1 MGRATKTKLLWA
13 YAITREEFFK
23 RLNENS
29 PLKKEDLDYLRDL
42 LFDIINNDEAG
53 IYDPQRNA
61 ELERTVEKYLHPMD
75 DFMSLTDIARR
86 FDSEKPGYLIQSW
99 LRSRNTITFLGE
111 WERSN
116 NSGFNEAAFQKLLID
131 ARSPSYTLTP
141 SRWISTVNAIGITA
155 KRGKNGGTMAH
166 PFIAC
171 DFEMWNDMKFRYKVL
186 QYFLQER

>member
-1 MGRATKTKLLWA
+1 MGRATKSELLWA

-42 LFDIINNDEAG
+42 LFDIINNDKAG

-61 ELERTVEKYLHPMD
+61 ELERTVGKYLHPMD
-75 DFMSLTDIARR
+75 DFTSLTDIARR
-86 FDSEKPGYLIQSW
+86 FDSENPGYVIQSW
-99 LRSRNTITFLGE
+99 LRSRNTIAFLGE
-111 WERSN
+111 WERNN
-116 NSGFNEAAFQKLLID
+116 NSRFNEAAFQKLLID
-131 ARSPSYTLTP
+131 VRSPSYTLTP
-141 SRWISTVNAIGITA
+141 SRWVSTVNAIGITS

-186 QYFLQER
+186 QYFLKER

>member
-1 MGRATKTKLLWA
+1 MGRATKSELLWA

-53 IYDPQRNA
+53 IYNPQRNA
-61 ELERTVEKYLHPMD
+61 ELERIVEKYLHPMD

-99 LRSRNTITFLGE
+99 LRSRNTIAFLGK
-111 WERSN
+111 WESSN
-116 NSGFNEAAFQKLLID
+116 
-131 ARSPSYTLTP
+131 
-141 SRWISTVNAIGITA
+141 
-155 KRGKNGGTMAH
+155 
-166 PFIAC
+166 
-171 DFEMWNDMKFRYKVL
+171 KFGL
-186 QYFLQER
+186 Q